1 MKRVFS
7 SRSKALVVPFSFAL
21 ALTLTMGL
29 PITSHADVKSLWNPM
44 HWLNSD
50 QVTDSAATDARKKAD
65 QAQQAADQAMQDA
78 QKALEKAA
86 EARHQAEALEKTPH
100 GTKKPVVVAPTEET
114 QTSTETAQPS
124 SSTGNES
131 EKPAQTVYKAPAN
144 SEPNGINQAFTSATP
159 KKEAWNPLN
168 WFHKDPDKATGL
180 EDGLPLE
187 TPVQAVSAPQ
197 PEATQKTESPAET
210 STDKTPETTT
220 AKPASHGSWN
230 LKNLFT
236 KPNRPENVETTPT
249 HNTVDAST
257 KPEPQAETKPEPQAE
272 PQTEAPVEATAPKTE
287 APAEIATVKTETKAD
302 KADETSSA
310 NVASKGGWNLLNLL
324 SKPSIPTNSQGIIQ
338 QTKAST
344 DKAPQPAE
352 NDQSI
357 KTKAALI
364 ETERGNIAIELYP
377 DQAPATV
384 ANFVKLIN
392 EGFYNRFN
400 MKFHRVVPGFVVQTG
415 DPTGTGAGG
424 SKERI
429 PLEAKN
435 KLSHNT
441 KGIVAM
447 ARGADPNSATS
458 QFYITLAPQVS
469 LDGKYAVF
477 GRVISG
483 IDVVSKIEKDDM
495 LYGIRLVDLSTVVR
509 DVQPEKKKFFSSL
522 F

>member
-21 ALTLTMGL
+21 ALTLAIGS

-78 QKALEKAA
+78 QKALERAA

-100 GTKKPVVVAPTEET
+100 GAKKPVIVAPEEIQASTDTT
-114 QTSTETAQPS
+114 QSSTS
-124 SSTGNES
+124 SSNTS
-131 EKPAQTVYKAPAN
+131 EKPAQTVYQAPTQ
-144 SEPNGINQAFTSATP
+144 SGPDGINQAFSSAAP
-159 KKEAWNPLN
+159 KKEAWNPMN

-187 TPVQAVSAPQ
+187 TPVQAVSTPQ
-197 PEATQKTESPAET
+197 PEAVQKTETPAET
-210 STDKTPETTT
+210 ATEKTQEAAPTK
-220 AKPASHGSWN
+220 AHGSWN

-236 KPNRPENVETTPT
+236 KPARTENVEAAPA

-257 KPEPQAETKPEPQAE
+257 KTEPQAEAKPEPQAE
-272 PQTEAPVEATAPKTE
+272 PKTEAPVEAKAPKTE
-287 APAEIATVKTETKAD
+287 APAETATTKTEAEAKTG

-310 NVASKGGWNLLNLL
+310 NANSKGGWNLLNLL

-338 QTKAST
+338 QTKASA
-344 DKAPQPAE
+344 DKAPQPAAE
-352 NDQSI
+352 HDQSI

-458 QFYITLAPQVS
+458 QFYITLAPQTS